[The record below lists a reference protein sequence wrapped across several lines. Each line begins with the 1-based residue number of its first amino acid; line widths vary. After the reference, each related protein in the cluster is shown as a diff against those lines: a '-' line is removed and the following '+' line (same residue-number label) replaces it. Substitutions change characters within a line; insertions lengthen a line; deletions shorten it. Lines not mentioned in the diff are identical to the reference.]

1 MAGSFQLIKKM
12 EGRSVIISPSLLSA
26 DVLNM
31 ERDIEKIEKEV
42 EWLHLDIMDG
52 HFVPNLSYGPSLLK
66 ALRKRY
72 PHKFIDVH
80 IMVEPAEAF
89 TEMFL
94 AERPSLLTVHAEAT
108 PHIHRVL
115 QSIRKDGTPC
125 GVSINP
131 GTPVEVLYPVLHMVD
146 LVLIMSVNPGYG
158 GQSFIPETL
167 EKVSA
172 LAKWRTENKGDYL
185 IQMDGGIGPDNT
197 ELVVRH
203 GCDVV
208 VAGSAIFGKPDP
220 VAIIKEMRVNAERGR
235 QIGEKRNL

>member
-1 MAGSFQLIKKM
+1 MAGSFQLTKEM

-31 ERDIEKIEKEV
+31 ESDIERIEREV
-42 EWLHLDIMDG
+42 EWFHLDIMDG

-72 PHKFIDVH
+72 PDKFIDVH
-80 IMVEPAEAF
+80 IMVEPPEAF
-89 TEMFL
+89 TGMFL
-94 AERPSLLTVHAEAT
+94 AEKPSVLTVHAEAT

-115 QSIRKDGTPC
+115 QSIRNE
-125 GVSINP
+125 GVPAGISINP
-131 GTPVEVLYPVLHMVD
+131 GTPAELLYPVLHMAD

-167 EKVSA
+167 AKVSA
-172 LAKWRTENKGDYL
+172 LAEWRKENEAGYL
-185 IQMDGGIGPDNT
+185 IQMDGGLGPDNT
-197 ELVVRH
+197 ELAVRH
-203 GCDVV
+203 GCDVI

-220 VAIIKEMRVNAERGR
+220 AAVIREMRMAAERGR
-235 QIGEKRNL
+235 QFG

>member
-1 MAGSFQLIKKM
+1 
-12 EGRSVIISPSLLSA
+12 
-26 DVLNM
+26 
-31 ERDIEKIEKEV
+31 
-42 EWLHLDIMDG
+42 
-52 HFVPNLSYGPSLLK
+52 
-66 ALRKRY
+66 
-72 PHKFIDVH
+72 
-80 IMVEPAEAF
+80 MVEPAEAF

>member
-1 MAGSFQLIKKM
+1 
-12 EGRSVIISPSLLSA
+12 
-26 DVLNM
+26 
-31 ERDIEKIEKEV
+31 
-42 EWLHLDIMDG
+42 
-52 HFVPNLSYGPSLLK
+52 
-66 ALRKRY
+66 
-72 PHKFIDVH
+72 
-80 IMVEPAEAF
+80 
-89 TEMFL
+89 MFL

-131 GTPVEVLYPVLHMVD
+131 GTPVEILYPVLHMVD

-167 EKVSA
+167 KKVSA
-172 LAKWRTENKGDYL
+172 LAEWRAENKGDYL

-197 ELVVRH
+197 ELAVSH
-203 GCDVV
+203 GCDVL

-220 VAIIKEMRVNAERGR
+220 VAVIKEMRVNAERGR
-235 QIGEKRNL
+235 QIGKKRNL

>member
-1 MAGSFQLIKKM
+1 MAGSFQLTKEM

-31 ERDIEKIEKEV
+31 ESDIERIEKEV
-42 EWLHLDIMDG
+42 EWFHLDIMDG

-72 PHKFIDVH
+72 PDKFIDVH
-80 IMVEPAEAF
+80 IMVEPPEAF
-89 TEMFL
+89 TGMFL
-94 AERPSLLTVHAEAT
+94 AERPSVLTVHAEAT

-115 QSIRKDGTPC
+115 QSIRNE
-125 GVSINP
+125 GVPAGISINP
-131 GTPVEVLYPVLHMVD
+131 GTPAELLYPVLHMAD

-167 EKVSA
+167 AKVSA
-172 LAKWRTENKGDYL
+172 LAEWRKENGAGYL
-185 IQMDGGIGPDNT
+185 IQMDGGLGPDNT
-197 ELVVRH
+197 ELAVRH
-203 GCDVV
+203 GCDVI

-220 VAIIKEMRVNAERGR
+220 AAVIRQMRLAAERGR
-235 QIGEKRNL
+235 QFG

>member
-1 MAGSFQLIKKM
+1 MAGSFQLTKEM

-31 ERDIEKIEKEV
+31 ESDIERIEKEV
-42 EWLHLDIMDG
+42 EWFHLDIMDG

-72 PHKFIDVH
+72 PDKFIDVH
-80 IMVEPAEAF
+80 IMVEPPEAF
-89 TEMFL
+89 TGMFL
-94 AERPSLLTVHAEAT
+94 AERPSVLTVHAEAT

-115 QSIRKDGTPC
+115 QSIRNEGVPS

-131 GTPVEVLYPVLHMVD
+131 GTPVELLYPVLHMAD

-167 EKVSA
+167 AKVSA
-172 LAKWRTENKGDYL
+172 LAEWRKENGAGYL
-185 IQMDGGIGPDNT
+185 IQMDGGLGPDNT
-197 ELVVRH
+197 ELAVRH
-203 GCDVV
+203 GCDVI

-220 VAIIKEMRVNAERGR
+220 AAVIRQMRLAAERGR
-235 QIGEKRNL
+235 QYG